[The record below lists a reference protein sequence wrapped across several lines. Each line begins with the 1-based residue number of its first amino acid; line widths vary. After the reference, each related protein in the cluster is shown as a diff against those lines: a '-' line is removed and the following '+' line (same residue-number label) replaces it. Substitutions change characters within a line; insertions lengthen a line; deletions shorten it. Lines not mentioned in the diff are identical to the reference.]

1 MLQLAKRI
9 EAAWRRHGPVRFV
22 RFAAY
27 NIWYQLRLLRQCV
40 PRPNDEDAFD
50 EELGTDTAQIREIG
64 SLDIDALSARHA
76 VRYQASP
83 AALVRTAISSL
94 DADLSDMVFV
104 DFGSG
109 KGRVVMIAAS
119 FPFKAVI
126 GVELSSEL
134 HQIAMENVRRAAPR
148 LSNIQ
153 RISLRC
159 SNAQDFELPPS
170 NLVCYFYNPF
180 GPAVL
185 SPLVERLWSHGS
197 QQGYRTFIIYVDPR
211 HRTIFDNVGGFRP
224 IIDDPQLLVLG
235 T

>member
-9 EAAWRRHGPVRFV
+9 EAACRRHGPVRFV

-40 PRPNDEDAFD
+40 PRPNDQDAFD
-50 EELGTDTAQIREIG
+50 EELGTHTAQIREIG

-153 RISLRC
+153 RISIEMFQRTGLRVTTLE
-159 SNAQDFELPPS
+159 SSLLLLQSVRA
-170 NLVCYFYNPF
+170 
-180 GPAVL
+180 G
-185 SPLVERLWSHGS
+185 SPLTSCRTTVDARIAARIPHLHHLRGS
-197 QQGYRTFIIYVDPR
+197 RDIGPSSTMSEA
-211 HRTIFDNVGGFRP
+211 FDR
-224 IIDDPQLLVLG
+224 
-235 T
+235 